1 MNNKIKTVRP
11 WPAIIMAV
19 LLVVLLLTAIGCG
32 DTDSTTGTP
41 AGKTDTTGSGGS
53 IYVAV
58 TGSGELAAGAGNMG
72 YAIIDLATKKVEM
85 VNLSEAKAPHGIIF
99 DAGTATATNTD
110 GRVASETPVT
120 LLLGNAEDGSINV
133 IDAATR
139 KVTKTISAPA
149 GAKLAV
155 CGMAKGP
162 DGKIYLTSMGD
173 GKVYAYDEAA
183 GTVTDT
189 GVGGGDITQSAC
201 GINWSLDGK
210 TAYLSNMMNPNDV
223 SKGGYVSV
231 VEWPSGKLIKKIEDV
246 TSASPTGN
254 MAPMAHQTA
263 MTPDG
268 KYLYVTDGIEGA
280 LSKVDVA
287 TGSVRKIPVGK
298 EPHSIVITPDGKT
311 AYISVRH
318 EPVEGESS
326 VFIYDVEKDTVTGRI
341 PGIPAPLVCG
351 LILGS

>member
-1 MNNKIKTVRP
+1 MSMKFKPVRV
-11 WPAIIMAV
+11 WPAILAAV
-19 LLVVLLLTAIGCG
+19 LVTALLLTAIGCG
-32 DTDSTTGTP
+32 DTAAD
-41 AGKTDTTGSGGS
+41 KTSSANGAK
-53 IYVAV
+53 IYVTV
-58 TGSGELAAGAGNMG
+58 TGSEELAAGSGNMG
-72 YAIIDLATKKVEM
+72 YAIIDLDTQKVEM
-85 VNLSEAKAPHGIIF
+85 VNLAEAKAPHGIIF
-99 DAGTATATNTD
+99 DAGTATAAGTD
-110 GRVASETPVT
+110 GRVATETPGT

-139 KVTKTISAPA
+139 KVTRTISAPA
-149 GAKLAV
+149 GAKLAI
-155 CGMAKGP
+155 CGMAKGQ

-173 GKVYAYDEAA
+173 GKVYVYDEAA
-183 GTVTDT
+183 GAVTDT
-189 GVGGGDITQSAC
+189 GVGGGDITQSVC
-201 GINWSLDGK
+201 GINWSQDGK

-223 SKGGYVSV
+223 TKGGYVSV

-246 TSASPTGN
+246 TTASPTGK

-287 TGSVRKIPVGK
+287 NGTVRKIQVGK
-298 EPHSIVITPDGKT
+298 EPHSIVLTPDGKT

-318 EPVEGESS
+318 EPDEGNSS

-351 LILGS
+351 LILGL